1 MNESVFLDAK
11 GLRALA
17 HPVRV
22 QLLGLLR
29 LHGPH
34 TATGLADRL
43 GLTSGAT
50 SYHLRQLAGGGLV
63 EEDVNRGNGRER
75 WWRAIH
81 RVTHFDDSALAEQE
95 PEATFM
101 YLQSVIDIQAQ
112 RAQRT
117 LAAHQTMPA
126 QWRNVFDL
134 SDWSLRLTPEEAHS
148 LIEELHAV
156 VDRYRLD
163 GADAQ
168 APDDAERVVLVVHS
182 LPEPS

>member
-1 MNESVFLDAK
+1 MNESVSLDAK

-29 LHGPH
+29 LHGPQ

-81 RVTHFDDSALAEQE
+81 RITHFEGGELADQE
-95 PEATFM
+95 PEAAFM
-101 YLQSVIDIQAQ
+101 YLQSVIDVQAR
-112 RAQRT
+112 RAQST
-117 LAAHQTMPA
+117 LAAHETMPA
-126 QWRNVFDL
+126 PWRDVFDL
-134 SDWSLRLTPEEAHS
+134 SDWALRLTPEEAHS

-156 VDRYRLD
+156 VGRYRLD
-163 GADAQ
+163 GPDAE
-168 APDDAERVVLVVHS
+168 APGGAERVVLVIHS

>member
-1 MNESVFLDAK
+1 MNESVSLDAK

-17 HPVRV
+17 HPLRV
-22 QLLGLLR
+22 QIIGLLR
-29 LHGPH
+29 LYGPH

-50 SYHLRQLAGGGLV
+50 SYHLRQLAAAGFV
-63 EEDVNRGNGRER
+63 EEDVDRGNGRER
-75 WWRAIH
+75 WWRAVH
-81 RVTHFDDSALAEQE
+81 RSTYFNDRDLADQE

-101 YLQSVIDIQAQ
+101 YLQSVINVQGE

-117 LAAHQTMPA
+117 LAASQTMPTE
-126 QWRNVFDL
+126 WRDVFDL
-134 SDWSLRLTPEEAHS
+134 SDWSLRLTPQEANS

-156 VDRYRLD
+156 VGRYRKY
-163 GADAQ
+163 DAE
-168 APDDAERVVLVVHS
+168 APDGAERVVLVIHS

>member
-29 LHGPH
+29 LHGPQ

-81 RVTHFDDSALAEQE
+81 RITHFDDTELADQE
-95 PEATFM
+95 PEAAFM
-101 YLQSVIDIQAQ
+101 YLQSVIDVQGQ

-117 LAAHQTMPA
+117 LAAHQTMPGP
-126 QWRNVFDL
+126 WRDVFDL
-134 SDWSLRLTPEEAHS
+134 SDWALRLTPEEAHS

-156 VDRYRLD
+156 VGRYRLD
-163 GADAQ
+163 GPEAE
-168 APDDAERVVLVVHS
+168 APGGAERVVLVIHS